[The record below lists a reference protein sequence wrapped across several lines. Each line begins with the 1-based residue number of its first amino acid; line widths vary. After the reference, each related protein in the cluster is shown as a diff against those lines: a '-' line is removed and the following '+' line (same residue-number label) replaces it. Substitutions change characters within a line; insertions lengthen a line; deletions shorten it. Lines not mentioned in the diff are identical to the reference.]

1 MAGVWFLPVKGPAE
15 DMPSVDTQ
23 KPKQKPL
30 ASPLA
35 QACAAAVCIIPQV
48 SAVIENRVF
57 AGGKGGAV
65 GGGGF
70 LATG

>member
-1 MAGVWFLPVKGPAE
+1 MNTRVVTEAASG
-15 DMPSVDTQ
+15 T
-23 KPKQKPL
+23 PL

-65 GGGGF
+65 GGRGF